1 MMSIDLD
8 ALRAEF
14 EREYAENTAEANP
27 PEPEEP
33 ESQEEPESPE
43 ASNAD
48 LPEEDRD
55 SEPEA
60 AESEETGETGEAD
73 GGADEGEKPE
83 LPSGMDRQP
92 PEVNRAFAEMRRK
105 AKELEVF
112 KDFVER
118 VAAQSG
124 MTPEQLMQVYE
135 DRVIEQKAK
144 EQNIPVDVYKRLHKL
159 EQENKEIRRQAAID
173 KFNAQV
179 DSVKTKYGLSDKDLD
194 AVFRFIGENGLVD
207 PATNLP
213 VIDFEIA
220 YKAATYDQMKER
232 SAREAEQKYLAQK
245 KRRQQQSPVPHT
257 GGQAPQLTHRADWP
271 IEKVEK
277 YVRERYGV
285 W

>member
-14 EREYAENTAEANP
+14 EREYADNAAEENAP
-27 PEPEEP
+27 QPEGQEP
-33 ESQEEPESPE
+33 QEETAAPENPDAE
-43 ASNAD
+43 

-55 SEPEA
+55 SAPESA
-60 AESEETGETGEAD
+60 QPEEAGESGEAD
-73 GGADEGEKPE
+73 GEEDSGEKPE
-83 LPSGMDRQP
+83 LPPSLNRQP
-92 PEVNRAFAEMRRK
+92 PEVNRAFADMRRK

-124 MTPEQLMQVYE
+124 MTPEQLMQAYE

-144 EQNIPVDVYKRLHKL
+144 EQNLPVDVYKRLQKL

-173 KFNAQV
+173 KFNTQV
-179 DSVKTKYGLSDKDLD
+179 EAVKSKYGLADKDLD

-257 GGQAPQLTHRADWP
+257 GGQAPQPNHPADWP

-277 YVRERYGV
+277 YLRERHGI